1 MEQMTARSGLQTG
14 QWPWTK
20 GPSTRLAMQRA
31 IAPAIAL
38 KVLFPPS
45 PLTASAPYLLNPNL
59 VSTGGYYPL
68 SPSALGY
75 SPLHALEG
83 DAKWFSV

>member
-1 MEQMTARSGLQTG
+1 MEQMTARSGPQTG

-20 GPSTRLAMQRA
+20 DPSTRLAVQTA

-59 VSTGGYYPL
+59 ESTSGYYLL

-83 DAKWFSV
+83 EAKGFSV

>member
-1 MEQMTARSGLQTG
+1 MEQMTARSGPQTG
-14 QWPWTK
+14 QWPWAK
-20 GPSTRLAMQRA
+20 GPSTRLAVQTA

-59 VSTGGYYPL
+59 ESTGGYYLL
-68 SPSALGY
+68 SPGALGY

-83 DAKWFSV
+83 DAKGFSV